1 MILWEY
7 FLSSFVNLW
16 EENSKCE
23 VSLRD
28 SQMWG
33 ITKGL
38 FKSEVSAEDCKRC
51 FDPKV
56 QDDWLEPYSNCI
68 TWRLVLEVL
77 N

>member
-16 EENSKCE
+16 EENSKWE

-33 ITKGL
+33 ITKVL
-38 FKSEVSAEDCKRC
+38 FKSEVSAEDCKRWL
-51 FDPKV
+51 DPKV
-56 QDDWLEPYSNCI
+56 QDDWLDSYSNCI